1 MKKFGFGPIL
11 GKAPFTMTG
20 DMRDAKATPRGEVNA
35 N

>member
-1 MKKFGFGPIL
+1 MKEIGFGIPP

-20 DMRDAKATPRGEVNA
+20 DRRDAKATPRVEVNA